1 MSSRSARVARHVPT
15 NDLRLVEDAVQLV
28 GRAVAPR
35 LRFRPGISS
44 AEATTRRGRQEE
56 PDEEPFHE
64 PVVEQREPAP
74 GVGRGI
80 VTAEM
85 RRQQSTAAKEAMRA
99 VRIRLP

>member
-1 MSSRSARVARHVPT
+1 MKNT
-15 NDLRLVEDAVQLV
+15 
-28 GRAVAPR
+28 
-35 LRFRPGISS
+35 
-44 AEATTRRGRQEE
+44 
-56 PDEEPFHE
+56 FHE